1 ANLVIAEILAFPAK
15 FLANLCVLRVL
26 AVNFPVQSYRE
37 GAKGPSGNKVCIL
50 ARAPGGQMQG
60 AATQAMWWHRRGAAT
75 PQMPARRR
83 APPGLRPAGPLAVL
97 LAPYIPQRVCS
108 SLAPCQRAWGPAAKC
123 TPYFLTGPKGS
134 DPGDETSPCCGAFA
148 FFFVRILGCGKN
160 LQGKEGGRIPQ
171 LCRVGARREDCVCHL
186 LRYGRS
192 GGGRSRGT
200 QGETKCSGGEQ
211 PAG

>member
-37 GAKGPSGNKVCIL
+37 GAKGPSGNKVRSV

-83 APPGLRPAGPLAVL
+83 ALRAAARRPAGCVARSLHTAAVAAGMLVARALPAGLGASSKMYTLFPDEPLVVPL
-97 LAPYIPQRVCS
+97 GVF
-108 SLAPCQRAWGPAAKC
+108 G
-123 TPYFLTGPKGS
+123 T
-134 DPGDETSPCCGAFA
+134 ET
-148 FFFVRILGCGKN
+148 R
-160 LQGKEGGRIPQ
+160 R
-171 LCRVGARREDCVCHL
+171 RREFFICASVFSWAFIAVDPRFRFL
-186 LRYGRS
+186 
-192 GGGRSRGT
+192 
-200 QGETKCSGGEQ
+200 E
-211 PAG
+211 